1 MPKRRV
7 TGHEERDLLVAAA
20 RVDRA
25 RAAWDGALASRDQLI
40 AELIETGARLTDIAD
55 VLGLS
60 TKAVR
65 DARARVIRAD

>member
-7 TGHEERDLLVAAA
+7 TGDEERDLLAAAA

-25 RAAWDGALASRDQLI
+25 RAEWDSALATRDQLI

-65 DARARVIRAD
+65 DARARVIRAR